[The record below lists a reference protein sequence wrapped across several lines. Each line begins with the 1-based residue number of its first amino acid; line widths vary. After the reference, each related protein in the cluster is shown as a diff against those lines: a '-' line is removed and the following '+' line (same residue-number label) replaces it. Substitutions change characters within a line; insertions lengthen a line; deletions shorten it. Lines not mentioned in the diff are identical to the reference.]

1 MVVSRIGCF
10 SHIGVN
16 TEIMVS
22 QKGVWREI
30 GFVENVATLSLIQ
43 WYLFSSVV
51 KSQWLIIFLFLKI
64 LFIY

>member
-43 WYLFSSVV
+43 
-51 KSQWLIIFLFLKI
+51 
-64 LFIY
+64 